1 MNHAPVTVLS
11 AETGRTCLCVCF
23 HSHRGVV
30 RAFFVADSSTRELH
44 AKKMPRGA
52 KKGRGKGRGGGR
64 GHGRGGPRAF
74 AASATPSPGCLAN
87 ATALGPKIAALP
99 SYFLRHWP
107 PRSINFA
114 TAQQTYDQQAGWG
127 RTRFQIVK
135 GQLYYPNLKHNTFGC
150 VLRRTP
156 ILAWALLEMLE
167 RHPNIPD
174 VDISVNWYTAR
185 MRTNRVC
192 F

>member
-1 MNHAPVTVLS
+1 MFARNRRDDTAP
-11 AETGRTCLCVCF
+11 
-23 HSHRGVV
+23 
-30 RAFFVADSSTRELH
+30 RE
-44 AKKMPRGA
+44 KMPRGA
-52 KKGRGKGRGGGR
+52 KGRGKGRGGGKAR
-64 GHGRGGPRAF
+64 GRGGPRAF
-74 AASATPSPGCLAN
+74 AASASPNPGCLAN

-167 RHPNIPD
+167 GHPNIPD
-174 VDISVNWYTAR
+174 VDISINWYAAR
-185 MRTNRVC
+185 ATRAC
-192 F
+192 C